1 MQEDR
6 LNEIIRKYKAGT
18 ATEEEKAFLECWYLQ
33 YQEQDDHYYDLQER
47 LEDAE
52 EVWGSLQKQIH
63 QPKQF
68 MYWPKI
74 AAAIL
79 IVAFGSIYFLRKEIS
94 SVSDTQL
101 VKQDVPPGGNRAVL
115 VLGDGT
121 KISLTD
127 AKNGEIADQC
137 GVEVKKSADGQL
149 IYTIKDEQNSSEKLD
164 SNIIETPK
172 GGQFQIRLPDG
183 SAIWLNA
190 SSSLK
195 YPVSFNGAKERKV
208 ELKGEGYFEVAKDK
222 TKPFIV
228 TSGNQDVKVLGTHFN
243 INAYKD
249 EACVKTTLLEGSI
262 QVSCE
267 QNTELIRP
275 GQQATL
281 SNKHFKITSIDTQ
294 EAVAWKKGNFEF
306 DNADIKTVM
315 RQLSRWYDIE
325 VSYDGELPDLH
336 YSGSLPRNNNISVIL
351 NMLKKTGKINFK
363 IDKKNVT
370 ICK

>member
-1 MQEDR
+1 MQEDK
-6 LNEIIRKYKAGT
+6 LNEIIHKYKAGT

-47 LEDAE
+47 IDDAE

-63 QPKQF
+63 QSKQF

-94 SVSDTQL
+94 SVSDTRL
-101 VKQDVPPGGNRAVL
+101 ARQDVLPGGKRAVL

-137 GVEVKKSADGQL
+137 GVEIKKLSDGQL
-149 IYTIKDEQNSSEKLD
+149 IYTIKGEQKSSEKLD
-164 SNIIETPK
+164 SNVIETPK

-190 SSSLK
+190 ASSLK
-195 YPVSFNGAKERKV
+195 YPVSFNDAKERKV

-228 TSGNQDVKVLGTHFN
+228 KTENQEVKVLGTHFN

-249 EACVKTTLLEGSI
+249 ESFIKTTLLEGKI
-262 QVSCE
+262 GRASCRE
-267 QNTELIRP
+267 R
-275 GQQATL
+275 
-281 SNKHFKITSIDTQ
+281 
-294 EAVAWKKGNFEF
+294 V
-306 DNADIKTVM
+306 
-315 RQLSRWYDIE
+315 
-325 VSYDGELPDLH
+325 
-336 YSGSLPRNNNISVIL
+336 
-351 NMLKKTGKINFK
+351 
-363 IDKKNVT
+363 
-370 ICK
+370 